1 MINPGEFKGDVQ
13 TLESGTNLPRKK
25 SAILELPQ
33 EVSDEEAAQ
42 HEAHGQQCCIWVWR
56 VNGVDD
62 NCSVASGIVVHDR
75 LFHPRVPRIF
85 NC

>member
-1 MINPGEFKGDVQ
+1 MNNQGEFQQDHTLQ
-13 TLESGTNLPRKK
+13 TETDLPRKK

-42 HEAHGQQCCIWVWR
+42 HEAHGEQCCIWVWR

-62 NCSVASGIVVHDR
+62 YRSVASGVVVHDR
-75 LFHPRVPRIF
+75 LFHP
-85 NC
+85 